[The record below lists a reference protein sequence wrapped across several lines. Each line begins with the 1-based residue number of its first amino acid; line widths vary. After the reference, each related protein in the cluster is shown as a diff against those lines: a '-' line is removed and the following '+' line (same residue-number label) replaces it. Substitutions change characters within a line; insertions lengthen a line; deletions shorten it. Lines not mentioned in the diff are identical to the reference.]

1 MMMMMMVITVANF
14 NSSGRS
20 NQRKRFQGKDEK
32 QKKQDETYR
41 CKEQRANSVELLRKP
56 CRVVGV
62 DLEGEKMDP
71 ATVIKVV
78 VKFSG
83 RLIPVSVSL
92 DNTIKDIK
100 ALLQPLTNVLPRGQ
114 KLIFQGFPFHSLC
127 SLVVQLKLFP
137 SVSNNNMFV
146 LFYSAAGKVLA
157 DAMTLRE
164 LEVSNGAKI
173 MLVASQGLHQGGG
186 PVLKNAAS
194 RPISRE
200 KASTLTGKGKTIAP
214 DKSQLERWKSTG
226 VIALAECNLKM
237 LPDEIWDCGSSARV
251 LDASNNSLQELPS
264 KLQCLASLKKIIM
277 NGNGISDQ
285 SICWE
290 ALSTLKYLTALH
302 LSQNQLTVLPK
313 EIGALSSLKQLHVSF
328 NKLNSLPVEIGL
340 LSKLEILVANNNRIS
355 TIDPS
360 IGSCISLVEVDLSS
374 NLITD
379 LPESLGNLQYLKAL
393 HLGNNGITT
402 LPSVLFKSCKQLSTL
417 DLHNTEI
424 TMEVLRKFEGWNDF
438 DERRCLKHQKQ
449 LDFRVMGSGEFDEG
463 ADKN

>member
-1 MMMMMMVITVANF
+1 RGNIPVRVVYAPAKITEYLYPAA
-14 NSSGRS
+14 SAILL
-20 NQRKRFQGKDEK
+20 
-32 QKKQDETYR
+32 
-41 CKEQRANSVELLRKP
+41 ANSVELLRKP

-114 KLIFQGFPFHSLC
+114 KLIFQG
-127 SLVVQLKLFP
+127 
-137 SVSNNNMFV
+137 
-146 LFYSAAGKVLA
+146 KVLA

-200 KASTLTGKGKTIAP
+200 KASTLTGKGKTITP

-264 KLQCLASLKKIIM
+264 KLQCLASLKVNSK
-277 NGNGISDQ
+277 
-285 SICWE
+285 
-290 ALSTLKYLTALH
+290 TH
-302 LSQNQLTVLPK
+302 LS
-313 EIGALSSLKQLHVSF
+313 
-328 NKLNSLPVEIGL
+328 
-340 LSKLEILVANNNRIS
+340 
-355 TIDPS
+355 
-360 IGSCISLVEVDLSS
+360 
-374 NLITD
+374 
-379 LPESLGNLQYLKAL
+379 
-393 HLGNNGITT
+393 
-402 LPSVLFKSCKQLSTL
+402 
-417 DLHNTEI
+417 
-424 TMEVLRKFEGWNDF
+424 
-438 DERRCLKHQKQ
+438 
-449 LDFRVMGSGEFDEG
+449 
-463 ADKN
+463 